1 MVSGGDIN
9 KHGIMI
15 VMTSREQVI
24 NTLQA
29 HKAELSGTYGVHSLA
44 LFGSL
49 ARDEA
54 TDQSDVDLL
63 VEFDRAVGYFGLV
76 ALQDHLADL
85 LRRPVDLGTLAS
97 LKPRIRRQV
106 EQDLIHVL

>member
-1 MVSGGDIN
+1 MCA
-9 KHGIMI
+9 
-15 VMTSREQVI
+15 MTQREQVI
-24 NTLQA
+24 RTLQS
-29 HKAELSGTYGVHSLA
+29 HKSELAVTYGVRSLS

-106 EQDLIHVL
+106 EQDLINVL

>member
-1 MVSGGDIN
+1 MSTVTQRD
-9 KHGIMI
+9 
-15 VMTSREQVI
+15 QVI
-24 NTLQA
+24 RTLQA
-29 HKAELSGTYGVHSLA
+29 NRSELAVTYGVHSLA

-85 LRRPVDLGTLAS
+85 LRRPVDLGTLAG
-97 LKPRIRRQV
+97 LKPRIRQQV
-106 EQDLIHVL
+106 ERDLVYIL

>member
-1 MVSGGDIN
+1 MSA
-9 KHGIMI
+9 
-15 VMTSREQVI
+15 MTPRDHVI
-24 NTLQA
+24 RTLQA
-29 HKAELSGTYGVHSLA
+29 HKSELAVTYGVRSLA

-54 TDQSDVDLL
+54 TEQSDVDLL

-97 LKPRIRRQV
+97 LKPRIRQQV
-106 EQDLIHVL
+106 ERDLVYVL

>member
-1 MVSGGDIN
+1 MST
-9 KHGIMI
+9 
-15 VMTSREQVI
+15 MTQRDQVI
-24 NTLQA
+24 RTLQA
-29 HKAELSGTYGVHSLA
+29 NKSDLTVTYGVRSLA

-54 TDQSDVDLL
+54 TDQSEVDLL

-76 ALQDHLADL
+76 ALQEHLADL

-97 LKPRIRRQV
+97 LKPRIRQQV
-106 EQDLIHVL
+106 EQDLVYVL

>member
-1 MVSGGDIN
+1 
-9 KHGIMI
+9 
-15 VMTSREQVI
+15 MTQRDQVI
-24 NTLQA
+24 RTLQA
-29 HKAELSGTYGVHSLA
+29 HKPELVVTYGVHSLA

-54 TDQSDVDLL
+54 TNQSDVDLL
-63 VEFDRAVGYFGLV
+63 VEFDRAVGYFGLA

-97 LKPRIRRQV
+97 LKPRIRQQV
-106 EQDLIHVL
+106 EQDLFYVL

>member
-1 MVSGGDIN
+1 MNAMNQRD
-9 KHGIMI
+9 
-15 VMTSREQVI
+15 EVI
-24 NTLQA
+24 RTLQA
-29 HKAELSGTYGVHSLA
+29 NRSELAITYGVRNLA

-54 TDQSDVDLL
+54 TDQSDIDLL

-97 LKPRIRRQV
+97 LKPRIRQQV
-106 EQDLIHVL
+106 EQDLVYVL

>member
-1 MVSGGDIN
+1 MSA
-9 KHGIMI
+9 
-15 VMTSREQVI
+15 MTQRDQVI
-24 NTLQA
+24 RTLQA
-29 HKAELSGTYGVHSLA
+29 NKAELAVTFGVRSLA

-97 LKPRIRRQV
+97 LKPRIRQQV
-106 EQDLIHVL
+106 EQDLVYVL

>member
-1 MVSGGDIN
+1 M
-9 KHGIMI
+9 
-15 VMTSREQVI
+15 
-24 NTLQA
+24 
-29 HKAELSGTYGVHSLA
+29 
-44 LFGSL
+44 
-49 ARDEA
+49 
-54 TDQSDVDLL
+54 L

-106 EQDLIHVL
+106 ERDLVYVL